1 MQTVLSKTVLGQQ
14 AFKDRSPEL
23 AGKMRSAFLLFDGQ
37 RKLSEVLDAT
47 RGLGVQAADIQ
58 ALVEAGFLASE
69 QPNAPELAPVG
80 MTSERSPQ
88 ERYRDAYPVAVALTG
103 KMGLSGFR
111 LNLSVEGS
119 TNYEQLAAVAP
130 KIKEAVGAKAYQE
143 LDKALFG

>member
-1 MQTVLSKTVLGQQ
+1 MQTVFSKTALGHQ
-14 AFKDRSPEL
+14 AFKERAPEL

-58 ALVEAGFLASE
+58 ALVEAGFLASD
-69 QPNAPELAPVG
+69 QPSAPELAPVA

-130 KIKEAVGAKAYQE
+130 KIKDAVGAKAYQE